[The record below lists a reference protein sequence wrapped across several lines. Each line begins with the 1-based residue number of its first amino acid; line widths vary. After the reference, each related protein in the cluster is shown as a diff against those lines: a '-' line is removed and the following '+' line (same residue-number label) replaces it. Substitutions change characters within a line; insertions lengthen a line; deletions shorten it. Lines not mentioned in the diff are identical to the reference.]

1 MASLKWPLI
10 LCTRLDTLVIMVYH
24 LCALATLFFTSVYL
38 LTLPSLLSWL
48 LLRLLVSFVL
58 PLCCSLALPTL
69 IHTFFTP
76 DIEKTYNPPPVPVRR
91 STTPTNET
99 FIQESR
105 ADDVPHLDQAA
116 NRHFYSNYFRRDL
129 IVFKNF
135 DLFRSSDF
143 ASLLVMFYA
152 AYVPLFAMSGSNGVT
167 FSVAQ
172 ALVWRVFHSYVL
184 GALLHRQSTDKFITR
199 HFLKWGG
206 VVQDAY
212 NNWKR

>member
-1 MASLKWPLI
+1 MYSVGYIGYYGLSLMCASYTVLYVSLFAHAAQFAFLAFVETPRKYCPAPLF
-10 LCTRLDTLVIMVYH
+10 L
-24 LCALATLFFTSVYL
+24 
-38 LTLPSLLSWL
+38 
-48 LLRLLVSFVL
+48 
-58 PLCCSLALPTL
+58 SLALPTL
-69 IHTFFTP
+69 VHTFFPP

-91 STTPTNET
+91 SATPTSET
-99 FIQESR
+99 FIQESQ
-105 ADDVPHLDQAA
+105 ADDVPHLDHAA

-135 DLFRSSDF
+135 DLFRSADF

-152 AYVPLFAMSGSNGVT
+152 AYVPMFAMSGSNGVT